1 MAYANLQDMID
12 RYGERELI
20 DVTRTLNDDRDVM
33 NVARI
38 NRALEEASELVETYL
53 QRRYQLPLQPI
64 HLAVTRAVCAIARY
78 DLCQGNDREPSEQI
92 KAGRKDALAWLT
104 DVASGKATL
113 DASLVNDRSETWSR
127 VQTRP
132 RSMQGTG
139 LW

>member
-53 QRRYQLPLQPI
+53 QRRY
-64 HLAVTRAVCAIARY
+64 
-78 DLCQGNDREPSEQI
+78 
-92 KAGRKDALAWLT
+92 
-104 DVASGKATL
+104 
-113 DASLVNDRSETWSR
+113 
-127 VQTRP
+127 
-132 RSMQGTG
+132 
-139 LW
+139 